1 MPVDQA
7 LDLMREECN
16 AGHIDARLF
25 QVFVDA
31 GAWTAPP
38 AA

>member
-1 MPVDQA
+1 VEQA
-7 LDLMREECN
+7 LELMHEECE

-31 GAWTAPP
+31 QAWKVQP
-38 AA
+38 ARS